1 MKPVVTLLLLFSI
14 TLSAPSMAW
23 AGMSTGNS
31 TENFEVESGAAF
43 PVCGLLVGKAFKSE
57 VEVDPHQ
64 PDKFK
69 HCSLS
74 CVMTLYCGPADSMS
88 VGILKEIYD
97 ALGFGTPDWKD
108 IEADQTGVKIGLK
121 QLSRANFSRSS
132 CYQSCSAIYR

>member
-23 AGMSTGNS
+23 AGMSARNS

-64 PDKFK
+64 PD
-69 HCSLS
+69 
-74 CVMTLYCGPADSMS
+74 
-88 VGILKEIYD
+88 
-97 ALGFGTPDWKD
+97 WKD

-121 QLSRANFSRSS
+121 QLSRADFSRSS
-132 CYQSCSAIYR
+132 CYQSCSAVYR